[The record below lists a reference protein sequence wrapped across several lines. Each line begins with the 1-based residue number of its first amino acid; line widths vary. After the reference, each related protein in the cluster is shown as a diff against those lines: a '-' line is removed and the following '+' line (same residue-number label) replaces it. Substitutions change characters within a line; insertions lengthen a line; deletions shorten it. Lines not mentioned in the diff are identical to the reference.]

1 MTDDEVFAA
10 IASAIGALKEE
21 LPPLAF
27 GRVHER
33 SVAHRLAVQMEP
45 LFAGW
50 NIDCEYDR
58 DGLLKKLLDGIR
70 ECDGRST
77 TIIYPDIIVHHRNS
91 TGRENN
97 LLTIELKQDD
107 RENFC
112 DRTKLELMTRP
123 VGHYQY
129 QLGLYVNINGGNFVL
144 TWYKDGAPIV

>member
-1 MTDDEVFAA
+1 MTDDEVLAA
-10 IASAIGALKEE
+10 ILRAIEGLRNEH
-21 LPPLAF
+21 PPLAF

-45 LFAGW
+45 LFTGW

-77 TIIYPDIIVHHRNS
+77 AIIYPDIIVHHRNS

-97 LLTIELKQDD
+97 LLAIELKQDAAAD
-107 RENFC
+107 AC
-112 DRTKLELMTRP
+112 DRTKLELMTRQN
-123 VGHYQY
+123 GYYQY
-129 QLGLYVNINGGNFVL
+129 QLGLYVCIDGGNFIL
-144 TWYKDGAPIV
+144 TWFKNGAQII